1 MRRHTYS
8 QSPIS
13 VPLPDLTEIQTAS
26 YDWFFREGLRELLD
40 EVSPI
45 EDFTGENYTLEL
57 GAYQL
62 GAPKINEMTARARN
76 LTYKAPLHCEVTL
89 SNKLL
94 RKTKKGEVYLGDFPI
109 MTDRGTF
116 IVNGVE
122 RVVVSQ
128 IVRSYG

>member
-40 EVSPI
+40 EISPI
-45 EDFTGENYTLEL
+45 EDFTGENYTLEFGEYKL
-57 GAYQL
+57 GQ
-62 GAPKINEMTARARN
+62 PKISETTAQARN
-76 LTYKAPLHCEVTL
+76 LTYKAPLHASVTL
-89 SNKLL
+89 HNKLTK
-94 RKTKKGEVYLGDFPI
+94 KTKKGDVYLGDFPI

-116 IVNGVE
+116 IINGVE
-122 RVVVSQ
+122 R
-128 IVRSYG
+128 